1 MAAPLKQT
9 WTVKNHLFLM
19 QKHLKRIGQLCHEV
33 QKSSWGNEESVRNV
47 KFDVGNRPI
56 EISTGQFAR
65 FADGSAVAKQGDT
78 SVLVTAVCK
87 TKSSPASFLPL
98 TVDYRQ
104 KAASAGRIPT
114 NFLRR
119 ELGAS
124 DKEILTSRL
133 IDRSLRPLFPAGFNY
148 ETQIICNLMAV
159 DGDHD
164 PEVLS
169 INAASAA
176 LALSDIPFN
185 GPVGAVRIGYVD
197 HEIVI
202 NPTRRELQRS
212 PLNLIVSGCNDNK
225 IVMMEGHADNFGH
238 DLFKEAIKTGV
249 KEIDTIIIKLKELR
263 ESLGKPKRDVEY
275 KLAPPEEI
283 FTTIERLTNTELTA
297 ILQDASHDKFSRDN
311 AVRDLKSSTIKQLI
325 VLFPDK
331 EKDKELLYEAYD
343 LYVKKLFRKLIL
355 QTDKRCDGRSLTQ
368 LRPISCD
375 INMFSPLHGSALFQ
389 RGQTQVMCTV
399 TLDSLDS
406 AAKVDTMSQ
415 IIGGIKE
422 KNFMLH
428 YEFPP
433 YATNEISKAGL
444 TSRRELGHGALAEK
458 GLRSIIP
465 DTYPF
470 TIRLTSEVLES
481 NGSSSMA
488 SICGG
493 SLALMDAG
501 VPVKQAA
508 AGVALGL
515 VSSGNTEEDFKYKI
529 LTDILGI
536 EDYMGDMDFK
546 IAGTRTGITAL
557 QADVKLPGIPIN
569 VVMEAIE
576 QSTDAKNE
584 ILDIMD
590 NKISEPRKEQKKSFP
605 VIETYTVS
613 LTKRSKFI
621 GVGGLNLKKLTSETG
636 VRVTSIDETNFQ
648 LFAHNQ
654 QSMNEAKEMIEQFL
668 TEERAPE
675 LEYGAIYTGKITE
688 IKNYGVMVQLHPKLE
703 PMLLHNMQLDIRKI
717 DHPSALGLKV
727 GDEIQVKYF
736 ARDPHSGQIR
746 LSRKVLQSPLAKASF
761 LNVKKG

>member
-185 GPVGAVRIGYVD
+185 GPV
-197 HEIVI
+197 
-202 NPTRRELQRS
+202 
-212 PLNLIVSGCNDNK
+212 
-225 IVMMEGHADNFGH
+225 VMMEGHADNFGH

-331 EKDKELLYEAYD
+331 EKDKELLYEPYD

-355 QTDKRCDGRSLTQ
+355 QTDLHLYNIKYLGCDGRSLTQ

-415 IIGGIKE
+415 IIGGI
-422 KNFMLH
+422 FMLH